1 MRLLDGRNWKE
12 LHRTGSMKIHPCF
25 AGLLLLMF
33 WPACWANASTPPE
46 IERGFQK
53 MYNLEFD
60 QAHQDFSAWERMHPE
75 DPLGPVS
82 QAAGYLFGEF
92 ARLGILES
100 QLFTS
105 DKNFEARSKLSP
117 DPKVR
122 DAFNG
127 AVSRGDQLADAALK
141 QNPEDTNALFAKVLA
156 LGLRSDYV
164 AMIEKQDLAALRYMK
179 QGRILAQQLLKQK
192 PDEYDAFLAVGVENY
207 LTGIK
212 PAPVRWM
219 LSLGGIDPDKE
230 QGIRE
235 LQQTAAHG
243 NLLKPFAKLLLAV
256 AALRDKNNTQ
266 GCDLLHELAVT
277 YPRNALYRDS
287 APECHNTAAH

>member
-1 MRLLDGRNWKE
+1 
-12 LHRTGSMKIHPCF
+12 MKATHKWF
-25 AGLLLLMF
+25 AATCLLLVCVPCM
-33 WPACWANASTPPE
+33 ANAPAPTE
-46 IERGFQK
+46 IERGFQS

-60 QAHQDFSAWERMHPE
+60 QAHQDFSAWERSHPA

-100 QLFTS
+100 ELFTN
-105 DKNFEARSKLSP
+105 DKTFENRAKLAP

-122 DAFNG
+122 DEFNG
-127 AVSRGDQLADAALK
+127 ALSRGDQLADAALK
-141 QNPEDTNALFAKVLA
+141 QNPEDTNALFAKILA
-156 LGLRSDYV
+156 LGLRSDY
-164 AMIEKQDLAALRYMK
+164 AALIDKQDFAALRYMK
-179 QGRILAQQLLKQK
+179 QSRVLAQQLLKQK
-192 PDEYDAFLAVGVENY
+192 PDDYDALLAVGVENY
-207 LTGIK
+207 MTGIK

-256 AALRDKNNTQ
+256 AALRDKNYVQ
-266 GCDLLHELAVT
+266 GCDLLRELAT
-277 YPRNALYRDS
+277 AYPRNALYHDS
-287 APECHNTAAH
+287 APECHGGANH

>member
-1 MRLLDGRNWKE
+1 MVPRL
-12 LHRTGSMKIHPCF
+12 F
-25 AGLLLLMF
+25 ALLLLVLMLL
-33 WPACWANASTPPE
+33 PVGTAEALAPNE
-46 IERGFQK
+46 IELGFQS

-60 QAHQDFSAWERMHPE
+60 QAHQDFSTWERLHPD

-82 QAAGYLFGEF
+82 QAAGYLFSEF

-100 QLFTS
+100 QLFTN
-105 DKNFEARSKLSP
+105 DKTFEARSKLRP

-122 DAFNG
+122 EQFYA
-127 AVSRGDQLADAALK
+127 AVDHGDQLADAALK
-141 QNPEDTNALFAKVLA
+141 LHADDSNALFAKVLA
-156 LGLRSDYV
+156 MGLRSDYV
-164 AMIEKQDLAALRYMK
+164 AMIDKEDLAALSYMK

-192 PDEYDAFLAVGVENY
+192 PDAYDALLAVGLENY

-219 LSLGGIDPDKE
+219 LRLGGIQTDKE

-235 LQQTAAHG
+235 LEQTAAHG

-256 AALRDKNNTQ
+256 AALRDKNDRQ
-266 GCDLLHELAVT
+266 GCDLLHELALT
-277 YPRNALYRDS
+277 YPRNPLYS
-287 APECHNTAAH
+287 NNASECRGGAAH

>member
-1 MRLLDGRNWKE
+1 MKTTGRWPV
-12 LHRTGSMKIHPCF
+12 LV
-25 AGLLLLMF
+25 LMLVF
-33 WPACWANASTPPE
+33 LSARGANAMAPTE
-46 IERGFQK
+46 IERGFQS
-53 MYNLEFD
+53 MYNLEFE
-60 QAHQDFSAWERMHPE
+60 QAHQDFSTWERLHPE

-105 DKNFEARSKLSP
+105 DKNFEARSKLAP

-122 DAFNG
+122 DEFNG
-127 AVSRGDQLADAALK
+127 AVARGDQLADAALK
-141 QNPEDTNALFAKVLA
+141 QHPEDSNALFAKILA

-164 AMIEKQDLAALRYMK
+164 AMIDKQDFAALRYMK

-192 PDEYDAFLAVGVENY
+192 PDEYDALLAVGVENY

-219 LSLGGIDPDKE
+219 LSLGGIDPDKQ

-235 LQQTAAHG
+235 LQETAAHG

-266 GCDLLHELAVT
+266 GCDLLRELAT
-277 YPRNALYRDS
+277 AYPRNALYRDS
-287 APECHNTAAH
+287 APECHAAASH

>member
-1 MRLLDGRNWKE
+1 MATHKW
-12 LHRTGSMKIHPCF
+12 F
-25 AGLLLLMF
+25 AAVLMLTL
-33 WPACWANASTPPE
+33 WPACIANASAPTE
-46 IERGFQK
+46 IERGFQS

-60 QAHQDFSAWERMHPE
+60 QAHQDFSTWERLHPD

-100 QLFTS
+100 QLFTN
-105 DKNFEARSKLSP
+105 DKTFEARAKLAP

-122 DAFNG
+122 EEFNG
-127 AVSRGDQLADAALK
+127 SVSRGDQLADAALK
-141 QNPEDTNALFAKVLA
+141 QHPDDSNALFAKCLA

-164 AMIEKQDLAALRYMK
+164 ALIDKQDFAALRYMK
-179 QGRILAQQLLKQK
+179 QSRILAQQLLRQK
-192 PDEYDAFLAVGVENY
+192 PDQYDALLAVGVENY

-219 LSLGGIDPDKE
+219 LSLGGIDPNKE

-235 LQQTAAHG
+235 LEQTAAHG

-256 AALRDKNNTQ
+256 AALRDKNNQQ
-266 GCDLLHELAVT
+266 GCDLLHQLAVA
-277 YPRNALYRDS
+277 YPRNALYRTG
-287 APECHNTAAH
+287 APECR

>member
-1 MRLLDGRNWKE
+1 MNAGCNYRARQSVE
-12 LHRTGSMKIHPCF
+12 QGSMNATHKRF
-25 AGLLLLMF
+25 AAACLLLLCAPCM
-33 WPACWANASTPPE
+33 ANATAPTD
-46 IERGFQK
+46 IERGFQS
-53 MYNLEFD
+53 MYNLQFD
-60 QAHQDFSAWERMHPE
+60 QAHQDFSTWERLHPA

-100 QLFTS
+100 ELFTN
-105 DKNFEARSKLSP
+105 DKTFEARTKLAP

-122 DAFNG
+122 DEFNG

-164 AMIEKQDLAALRYMK
+164 ALIDKQDFAALHYMK

-192 PDEYDAFLAVGVENY
+192 PEEYDAMLAVGVENY

-219 LSLGGIDPDKE
+219 LSLGGIDPNKE
-230 QGIRE
+230 QGLRE
-235 LQQTAAHG
+235 LEQTAAHG

-266 GCDLLHELAVT
+266 GCDLLHQLAVA
-277 YPRNALYRDS
+277 YPRNALYRNG
-287 APECHNTAAH
+287 APECR

>member
-1 MRLLDGRNWKE
+1 
-12 LHRTGSMKIHPCF
+12 
-25 AGLLLLMF
+25 
-33 WPACWANASTPPE
+33 
-46 IERGFQK
+46 
-53 MYNLEFD
+53 MYNLEFE
-60 QAHQDFSAWERMHPE
+60 QAHQDFSTWERLHPD

-105 DKNFEARSKLSP
+105 DKNFEARAKLAP

-122 DAFNG
+122 DEFNG

-141 QNPEDTNALFAKVLA
+141 QHPEDTNALFAKVLA

-164 AMIEKQDLAALRYMK
+164 AMIDKQDFAALRYMK
-179 QGRILAQQLLKQK
+179 QGRILAQQLIQQK
-192 PDEYDAFLAVGVENY
+192 PDAYDAFLAVGVENY
-207 LTGIK
+207 MTGIK

-219 LSLGGIDPDKE
+219 LRMGGIKPDKE

-235 LQQTAAHG
+235 LQETAAHG

-256 AALRDKNNTQ
+256 AALRDKNDAQ
-266 GCDLLHELAVT
+266 GCGLLHELAVA
-277 YPRNALYRDS
+277 YPHNPLYRNN
-287 APECHNTAAH
+287 APECAAH